1 MLGRAVGSVFVQ
13 EADPKSFEVLVVD
26 NSADDEKGLAVKEAL
41 APWPAVRIVNEP
53 TVGLS
58 FARNRALLESLAEV
72 VVFIDDDARMETG
85 YLKRLGRVFCGSPL
99 PAAAGGPVVVGWDN
113 PQPSWWEPGL
123 NFYANHLNLGDGTK
137 KIAYP
142 QVLYGTNLAVDRKL
156 ALELGG
162 FDSTLGRIGEGL
174 LDGEDALLQLCIARQ
189 SKRPIIYDSGLIV
202 THYFAAE
209 RLNREYLLKKAFW
222 HGCSRRRVEA
232 GHPGAGSILNPM
244 FCLARSYM
252 RMAFRRNSFH
262 EKLMRQSAWGYIA
275 QALELKSLT
284 KKTG

>member
-1 MLGRAVGSVFVQ
+1 VESVFAQ

-26 NSADDEKGLAVKEAL
+26 NSAQGEKGSQIKKLL
-41 APWPAVRIVNEP
+41 TSWPAVRIVAEP

-58 FARNRALLESLAEV
+58 FARNRALLESLAKV
-72 VVFIDDDARMETG
+72 VVFIDDDAKMEAG

-99 PAAAGGPVVVGWDN
+99 PAAAGGPVMVGWDN
-113 PQPSWWEPGL
+113 PPPPWWEPGL
-123 NFYANHLNLGDGTK
+123 NFYANYLNLGEGTK

-142 QVLYGTNLAVDRKL
+142 QVLYGTNLAVDRHL

-162 FDSTLGRIGEGL
+162 FDTNLGRIGEGL
-174 LDGEDALLQLCIARQ
+174 LDGEDALLQLCMTRQ
-189 SKRPIIYDSGLIV
+189 SKRPIIYDSDLVV

-209 RLNREYLLKKAFW
+209 RLNRDYLLKKAFW

-232 GHPGAGSILNPM
+232 GNPFAGSVLNPI

-275 QALELKSLT
+275 QALGLKNLMRRM
-284 KKTG
+284 G